1 MSAYIGR
8 TYTMTVSGTVSRRER
23 CCHCSTAFEYEIC
36 RNGMG
41 NGHSPFL
48 LLNSGAKQTAERRA
62 RKALQRAFV
71 GAVEPVHCPTC
82 GMYQPEMVP
91 ELERQFGVRF
101 DPNEY
106 AAERVTIPFNVIWK
120 KTHEADTVEA
130 YERFMR
136 VWPRHADHAKLR
148 LRELLGIY
156 QPEMVPE
163 LERRFGVRFDP
174 NEYAAERVTI
184 PFNVIWKKMVEAY
197 ERFMRIW
204 PRHAD
209 HAKLRLRELRHPVR
223 RKVLRVLSWTV
234 WGMIAVGFAGLVLLS
249 ILGELK
255 VIKL

>member
-148 LRELLGIY
+148 LREL
-156 QPEMVPE
+156 
-163 LERRFGVRFDP
+163 
-174 NEYAAERVTI
+174 
-184 PFNVIWKKMVEAY
+184 
-197 ERFMRIW
+197 
-204 PRHAD
+204 
-209 HAKLRLRELRHPVR
+209 RHPVR

>member
-23 CCHCSTAFEYEIC
+23 CAIAFEYEIC
-36 RNGMG
+36 RDGMG

-48 LLNSGAKQTAERRA
+48 LFNFGARQTAERRA

-91 ELERQFGVRF
+91 ELERRFGVRF
-101 DPNEY
+101 DPNEH
-106 AAERVTIPFNVIWK
+106 AAERVTIPFNV
-120 KTHEADTVEA
+120 
-130 YERFMR
+130 
-136 VWPRHADHAKLR
+136 L
-148 LRELLGIY
+148 
-156 QPEMVPE
+156 
-163 LERRFGVRFDP
+163 
-174 NEYAAERVTI
+174 
-184 PFNVIWKKMVEAY
+184 WKKMVETY
-197 ERFMRIW
+197 EQFMRIW

-234 WGMIAVGFAGLVLLS
+234 WGIIAVGFAGLVLLS
-249 ILGELK
+249 IVGEHK

>member
-91 ELERQFGVRF
+91 ELER
-101 DPNEY
+101 
-106 AAERVTIPFNVIWK
+106 
-120 KTHEADTVEA
+120 
-130 YERFMR
+130 
-136 VWPRHADHAKLR
+136 
-148 LRELLGIY
+148 
-156 QPEMVPE
+156 
-163 LERRFGVRFDP
+163 RFGVRFDP

-197 ERFMRIW
+197 ERFVRTRGPCKTPFEGAASSCEAQGPESPLMDRVGHDRCW
-204 PRHAD
+204 VCRPRA
-209 HAKLRLRELRHPVR
+209 PVDPR
-223 RKVLRVLSWTV
+223 R
-234 WGMIAVGFAGLVLLS
+234 A
-249 ILGELK
+249 
-255 VIKL
+255 